1 MIDFFNEHFHLQ
13 TLVIALYVGT
23 AFLIIAACIRDYI
36 STKKKLRDYIQTDFS
51 QHESWTALKLI
62 ALREGVNKGH
72 DIERLSEDLNQSQAS
87 VRTKLVKDKVYDEYL
102 EQQVIIGETKL
113 AEWQKLKR
121 KVGKIVPI
129 RDEQLF
135 EGSQEPEE
143 SLSPDWKLIQ
153 SLSENWFDP
162 RLEFCETFYTSPVSK
177 LADPRTQHEVIK
189 HVAAFLNTAGGQ
201 VLIGFGKKGKLLG
214 LLDDDIRTMHHY
226 QNRIEETLRKA
237 LGKAALPFIDISM
250 IRWGSEDVCYIACGK
265 ASYEVTC
272 THQKYN
278 DMAGHEKRQ
287 KLIYRRV
294 NAQSVYDVVAQ
305 PSTDDSK
312 NL

>member
-1 MIDFFNEHFHLQ
+1 MIEFFNEYFNLP
-13 TLVIALYVGT
+13 TLVKAAYLT
-23 AFLIIAACIRDYI
+23 AAFAIIAACVKDYI
-36 STKKKLRDYIQTDFS
+36 STKKRLKDYIALDFS
-51 QHESWTALKLI
+51 KHEGWTIFKSM
-62 ALREGVNKGH
+62 ALRERVSKGH

-87 VRTKLVKDKVYDEYL
+87 VRAKLVKNNGYDEYL
-102 EQQVIIGETKL
+102 EQQVIIGETKF

-129 RDEQLF
+129 KDEQLF

-214 LLDDDIRTMHHY
+214 LLDDDMRTMHHY

-294 NAQSVYDVVAQ
+294 NAQSVYDAVGLLQ
-305 PSTDDSK
+305 E
-312 NL
+312 

>member
-1 MIDFFNEHFHLQ
+1 MIDFFSEHFNLQ
-13 TLVIALYVGT
+13 TLVMVIYVGA
-23 AFLIIAACIRDYI
+23 AFLIIAAAVKDYI
-36 STKKKLRDYIQTDFS
+36 SIKKKLRDYIQTDFS
-51 QHESWTALKLI
+51 QHEGWTVYKLV

-72 DIERLSEDLNQSQAS
+72 DIERLSDDLNQSQAS

-102 EQQVIIGETKL
+102 ERQVIIGEAKF

-121 KVGKIVPI
+121 KVGKIAPI
-129 RDEQLF
+129 KDEQLF
-135 EGSQEPEE
+135 EDSEEPKE

-177 LADPRTQHEVIK
+177 LADPRTQHELIK

-237 LGKAALPFIDISM
+237 LGKAALPFINISM
-250 IRWGSEDVCYIACGK
+250 IRWGSEDVCYIACEK
-265 ASYEVTC
+265 ASYQVTC

>member
-1 MIDFFNEHFHLQ
+1 MIDFFSEYFNLQ
-13 TLVIALYVGT
+13 TLVMVIYVGA
-23 AFLIIAACIRDYI
+23 AFLIIAAAVKDYI
-36 STKKKLRDYIQTDFS
+36 SIKKKLRDYIQTDFS
-51 QHESWTALKLI
+51 QHEGWTVYKLV

-72 DIERLSEDLNQSQAS
+72 DIERLSDDLNQSQAS

-102 EQQVIIGETKL
+102 ERQVIIGEAKF

-121 KVGKIVPI
+121 KVGKIAPI
-129 RDEQLF
+129 KDEQLF
-135 EGSQEPEE
+135 EDSEEPKE

-177 LADPRTQHEVIK
+177 LADPRTQHELIK

-237 LGKAALPFIDISM
+237 LGKAALPFINISM
-250 IRWGSEDVCYIACGK
+250 IRWGSEDVCYIACEK
-265 ASYEVTC
+265 ASYQVTC

>member
-1 MIDFFNEHFHLQ
+1 MIDFFNEHFYLQ
-13 TLVIALYVGT
+13 TLVIALYVGA
-23 AFLIIAACIRDYI
+23 AFVVIAAAVKDYI
-36 STKKKLRDYIQTDFS
+36 STKKKLRDYIRTDFS
-51 QHESWTALKLI
+51 QHEGWTVYKLV
-62 ALREGVNKGH
+62 ALREGVDKGH
-72 DIERLSEDLNQSQAS
+72 DLERLSQDLNQSQAS

-121 KVGKIVPI
+121 KVGKITPI
-129 RDEQLF
+129 KDERLF
-135 EGSQEPEE
+135 EDSEEPKE

-153 SLSENWFDP
+153 TLSENWFDP

-201 VLIGFGKKGKLLG
+201 VLIGFGKRGKLLG

>member
-1 MIDFFNEHFHLQ
+1 MIDFFNEHFYLQ
-13 TLVIALYVGT
+13 TLVIALYVGA
-23 AFLIIAACIRDYI
+23 AFVVIAAAVKDYI
-36 STKKKLRDYIQTDFS
+36 STKKKLRDYIRTDFS
-51 QHESWTALKLI
+51 QHEGWTVYKLV
-62 ALREGVNKGH
+62 ALREGVDKGL
-72 DIERLSEDLNQSQAS
+72 DLERLSQDLNQSQAS

-121 KVGKIVPI
+121 KVGKITPI
-129 RDEQLF
+129 KDERLF
-135 EGSQEPEE
+135 EDSEEPKE

-153 SLSENWFDP
+153 TLSENWFDP

-201 VLIGFGKKGKLLG
+201 VLIGFGKRGKLLG

-305 PSTDDSK
+305 QSTDDSK

>member
-1 MIDFFNEHFHLQ
+1 MIDFFSEYFNLQ
-13 TLVIALYVGT
+13 TLVMVIYVGA
-23 AFLIIAACIRDYI
+23 AFLIIAAAVKDYI
-36 STKKKLRDYIQTDFS
+36 SIKKKLRDYIQTDFS
-51 QHESWTALKLI
+51 QHEGWTVYKLV

-72 DIERLSEDLNQSQAS
+72 DIERLSDDLNQSQAS

-102 EQQVIIGETKL
+102 ERQVIIGEAKF

-121 KVGKIVPI
+121 KVGKIAPI
-129 RDEQLF
+129 KDEQLF
-135 EGSQEPEE
+135 EDSEEPKE

-177 LADPRTQHEVIK
+177 LADPRTQHELIK

-294 NAQSVYDVVAQ
+294 NAQSIYDGVDLAK
-305 PSTDDSK
+305 D
-312 NL
+312 

>member
-1 MIDFFNEHFHLQ
+1 MIDFFNEYFHLR
-13 TLVIALYVGT
+13 TLIQAIFAT
-23 AFLIIAACIRDYI
+23 IAFLIFAAAVKDYI

-51 QHESWTALKLI
+51 QHDGWTIYKLV

-72 DIERLSEDLNQSQAS
+72 DLERLSEDLNQSQAS

-102 EQQVIIGETKL
+102 EQQVIIGETKS
-113 AEWQKLKR
+113 AEWQKLRR

-129 RDEQLF
+129 KDEGISEDLD
-135 EGSQEPEE
+135 EPEAT
-143 SLSPDWKLIQ
+143 LVPDWKLIQ

-177 LADPRTQHEVIK
+177 LADPRIQHEVIK

-294 NAQSVYDVVAQ
+294 NAQSVHDVIGLRQ
-305 PSTDDSK
+305 E
-312 NL
+312 